1 MPVRGLITVA
11 VALSATLVPLQCETV
26 DTPSRS
32 TTSSRSPAR
41 EPSARAPSAATS
53 RAVVK
58 ITASDSVCW
67 SGQLGTRSRR
77 GCGSATI
84 QIKDSNGTYTVYLVK
99 SKGAGTLN
107 LTLAVNGRT
116 VQRGSM
122 SGSTSVVSIS
132 YASS

>member
-11 VALSATLVPLQCETV
+11 LAIAASLVPLQCETV
-26 DTPSRS
+26 ETPSRG
-32 TTSSRSPAR
+32 TTSRSPAK
-41 EPSARAPSAATS
+41 EPTATS

-77 GCGSATI
+77 GCGSATV

-99 SKGAGTLN
+99 TKGNGSLN
-107 LTLAVNGRT
+107 LALSVNGKT

-122 SGSTSVVSIS
+122 SGSTSIVSIS